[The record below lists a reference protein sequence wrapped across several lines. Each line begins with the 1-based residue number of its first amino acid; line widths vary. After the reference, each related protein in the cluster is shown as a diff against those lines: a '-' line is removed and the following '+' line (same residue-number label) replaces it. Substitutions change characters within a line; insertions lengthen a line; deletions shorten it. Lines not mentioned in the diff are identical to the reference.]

1 MKEDIKFGTWLTAGS
16 PVLVELASLYN
27 FDWFLFDM
35 EHGFL
40 TQSDLL
46 SNLQAVKNQNINAIV
61 RVGGIDPI
69 QISKVLDLGAK
80 GVMVPHV
87 SNAEGAKRCVE
98 AVCYPPLGH
107 RGFSSSVR
115 AFNYGLNVPENISE
129 SKALLFVQIEDLEG
143 VKNADEI
150 AAVEGVDVLFVG
162 PADLKLSLS
171 FQNTNQPLSY
181 KESLES
187 VMAAAQNHGK
197 KAGIL
202 VRDNSDIEDLMN
214 MGFSYIALSSDT
226 AILKTGYQNLTNI
239 IQYIR
244 NY

>member
-1 MKEDIKFGTWLTAGS
+1 MNESIKFGTWLTAGS

-40 TQSDLL
+40 TQNDLL
-46 SNLQAVKNQNINAIV
+46 SNLQAVKNQNTNAIV

-69 QISKVLDLGAK
+69 QISKVLDLGAQ

-87 SNAEGAKRCVE
+87 SNVGDAKKCVE

-115 AFNYGLNVPENISE
+115 AFNYGLNVPKDINENSP
-129 SKALLFVQIEDLEG
+129 LLFVQIEDLEG
-143 VKNADEI
+143 VKNVDEI

-171 FQNTNQPLSY
+171 FQRTDNPVTY
-181 KESLES
+181 EEALER
-187 VMAAAQNHGK
+187 VMITVKKYGK
-197 KAGIL
+197 QAGIL
-202 VRDNSDIEDLMN
+202 IRDYNDIPELIK
-214 MGFSYIALSSDT
+214 MGFSYVALSSDI
-226 AILKTGYQNLTNI
+226 AILKSGYQQVVNI
-239 IQYIR
+239 IQSVKK
-244 NY
+244 